1 MYRSYLGVVCVTV
14 VGRFLV
20 SFACRVSGDARVA
33 SRNVTCL
40 LTWTNRIAVMR
51 AQARLS
57 TWRQL
62 FPSQVQIFA
71 MCAISTF
78 HQSFRI
84 STGSTIL
91 TIKFGGFFK
100 IYFFFRDIH
109 CAAFGVENLE
119 NIDAKQCMYCLK
131 IMFNKPNFRF
141 VNFNGSGFK
150 FCSYL
155 KLYLV
160 LLFCCFIIKVNLNIK
175 DVFSF
180 K

>member
-100 IYFFFRDIH
+100 IYFFFQGYTLRGIW
-109 CAAFGVENLE
+109 CREIREYRRQTV
-119 NIDAKQCMYCLK
+119 Y
-131 IMFNKPNFRF
+131 
-141 VNFNGSGFK
+141 
-150 FCSYL
+150 
-155 KLYLV
+155 V
-160 LLFCCFIIKVNLNIK
+160 LPQDYV
-175 DVFSF
+175 
-180 K
+180 